1 MRRPRA
7 GRQMAT
13 SSVPLTIAL
22 AAGGLSVV
30 NPCGFPLLP
39 AFLSFYLA
47 ADEEQLPRA
56 RTRALQGIVVG
67 GFVTVGFLGLFA
79 IVGLPVTYGAGAF
92 ARAVPWVGLAT
103 GVLLAGVGLAGLL
116 GRRVGLRAPNRLH
129 GQTGR
134 GAGAMI
140 LFGVAYGAASL
151 GCTLPLFLTLVA
163 TSLGGAKLGAFI
175 AYGIGMAV
183 VLMALSIGIAMLRVG
198 AVNAVRGGLRYV
210 AVIANL
216 LLIVSGCYLAYYWA
230 RIKFGDT
237 ATLADDPIV
246 SSGIRFSGHIRVLA
260 RDHGTGIV
268 LAAGIIVLIAA
279 VSALRL
285 RRRAT
290 TADSATAP

>member
-1 MRRPRA
+1 V
-7 GRQMAT
+7 AT

-56 RTRALQGIVVG
+56 RTRALQGIAVG
-67 GFVTVGFLGLFA
+67 GLVTIGFLGLFA
-79 IVGLPVTYGAGAF
+79 LIGLPVTYGVGAI
-92 ARAVPWVGLAT
+92 AQAVPWVGLAT
-103 GVLLAGVGLAGLL
+103 GVLLAVVGLAGLL
-116 GRRVGLRAPNRLH
+116 GHRVGLRVPSRLH
-129 GQTGR
+129 GQTSR

-175 AYGIGMAV
+175 AYGVGMAA
-183 VLMALSIGIAMLRVG
+183 VLMALSIGIALLRAG
-198 AVNAVRGGLRYV
+198 AVRAVRGGLRYV
-210 AVIANL
+210 AVVANL
-216 LLIVSGCYLAYYWA
+216 LLIASGGYLAYYWA

-246 SSGIRFSGHIRVLA
+246 SFGIRFSGHIRLLA
-260 RDHGTGIV
+260 RDHGTAIVIGAGSIV
-268 LAAGIIVLIAA
+268 LVAAA
-279 VSALRL
+279 SALRL

-290 TADSATAP
+290 PVDSAIAP

>member
-92 ARAVPWVGLAT
+92 ARAYGDLTGTDAAQSSAFQRPRLASPNHR
-103 GVLLAGVGLAGLL
+103 GC
-116 GRRVGLRAPNRLH
+116 GRFRAYHR
-129 GQTGR
+129 QCWRTQSI
-134 GAGAMI
+134 ATEVI
-140 LFGVAYGAASL
+140 TQFTASR
-151 GCTLPLFLTLVA
+151 C
-163 TSLGGAKLGAFI
+163 
-175 AYGIGMAV
+175 
-183 VLMALSIGIAMLRVG
+183 R
-198 AVNAVRGGLRYV
+198 RYR
-210 AVIANL
+210 
-216 LLIVSGCYLAYYWA
+216 W
-230 RIKFGDT
+230 
-237 ATLADDPIV
+237 
-246 SSGIRFSGHIRVLA
+246 
-260 RDHGTGIV
+260 
-268 LAAGIIVLIAA
+268 
-279 VSALRL
+279 
-285 RRRAT
+285 
-290 TADSATAP
+290 

>member
-1 MRRPRA
+1 V
-7 GRQMAT
+7 AT

-56 RTRALQGIVVG
+56 RTRALQGIAVG
-67 GFVTVGFLGLFA
+67 GFVTIGFLGLFA
-79 IVGLPVTYGAGAF
+79 LVGLPVTYGVGAIAG
-92 ARAVPWVGLAT
+92 AVPWVGLAT
-103 GVLLAGVGLAGLL
+103 GVVLALVGLAGLF
-116 GRRVGLRAPNRLH
+116 GRHVGLRAPGRLLC
-129 GQTGR
+129 QTGR

-175 AYGIGMAV
+175 AYGVGMAA
-183 VLMALSIGIAMLRVG
+183 VLMALSIGIALLRAG
-198 AVNAVRGGLRYV
+198 AVRAVRGGLRYV
-210 AVIANL
+210 AVIANV
-216 LLIVSGCYLAYYWA
+216 LLIASGCYLAYYWA

-246 SSGIRFSGHIRVLA
+246 SFGIRFSGHIRILA
-260 RDHGTGIV
+260 RDHSTVIV
-268 LAAGIIVLIAA
+268 IGAGIIVLVAA
-279 VSALRL
+279 ASALRL
-285 RRRAT
+285 RHRAAP
-290 TADSATAP
+290 ADSATAP